1 MILDRLLI
9 QATKKFGINISDIA
23 VENALKNIA
32 VQENLTIS
40 QLRTNIIKSGGN
52 YQQYVEDLR
61 NKIAVDEL
69 FRAQFYSSIRVSDD
83 EIENFLKN
91 EKLNDS
97 GGAEYDIS
105 EFVILD
111 EAKTVSESII
121 DEIYNN
127 LLRVGL
133 EETRKKYANLQ
144 TEINHYGKTKVD
156 ILPDIF
162 VKSLQKLKNNEYT
175 EIIESSRGF
184 HILKLNSATNRGK
197 VFVNEYKVRHIL
209 MVANVM
215 TTQEEVRKTLSE
227 LRDKIKNVDEFIE
240 AAKRNSADKASA
252 IKGGDLGWVRKV
264 SLVKEFSDVMML
276 TPVKKISDPFQT
288 AFGWHILYVEN
299 IRSIDDTN
307 TVLKKKAEHQI
318 RINRAERE
326 REDWVAKLRKQA
338 YIEIKEF

>member
-121 DEIYNN
+121 DEIYN
-127 LLRVGL
+127 LSLIHRSEPTSQEAIAYSL
-133 EETRKKYANLQ
+133 ICFKK
-144 TEINHYGKTKVD
+144 
-156 ILPDIF
+156 
-162 VKSLQKLKNNEYT
+162 
-175 EIIESSRGF
+175 
-184 HILKLNSATNRGK
+184 
-197 VFVNEYKVRHIL
+197 
-209 MVANVM
+209 
-215 TTQEEVRKTLSE
+215 
-227 LRDKIKNVDEFIE
+227 
-240 AAKRNSADKASA
+240 
-252 IKGGDLGWVRKV
+252 
-264 SLVKEFSDVMML
+264 
-276 TPVKKISDPFQT
+276 
-288 AFGWHILYVEN
+288 
-299 IRSIDDTN
+299 
-307 TVLKKKAEHQI
+307 
-318 RINRAERE
+318 
-326 REDWVAKLRKQA
+326 
-338 YIEIKEF
+338 